1 MKVPYALRV
10 LSGAKFKNLN
20 TVINSIHDK
29 TGKSKVGLFFDIGW
43 CALRYGAG
51 YNDYDIFE
59 FYNIKHDKRKTFV
72 TRFKN
77 KKMLTMLNDPKFS
90 DLFDKKS
97 QFLTQKI
104 LYVCKGK

>member
-10 LSGAKFKNLN
+10 LSGARFKTLN
-20 TVINSIHDK
+20 KVINSIHEK
-29 TGKSKVGLFFDIGW
+29 TGKSKLYLFYDIAK
-43 CALRYGAG
+43 CALLYGAG

-59 FYNIKHDKRKTFV
+59 FYDIKHDKRKTFV

-77 KKMLTMLNDPKFS
+77 KKMLNMLNDPAFS

-97 QFLTQKI
+97 QFNERFKKC
-104 LYVCKGK
+104 Y